1 MEVKGGDR
9 NKAKV
14 LFYEMIGTA
23 NLLYAINVSA
33 TGGNQPF
40 SVGLTIFGNIC
51 IFGEVSG
58 GHFNPAVTI
67 GVLIAEGD
75 MGNIPF
81 ALMIIV
87 AQIIGAFL
95 GCLSAWWS

>member
-1 MEVKGGDR
+1 MEVNGGSR
-9 NKAKV
+9 NKGKV

-33 TGGNQPF
+33 SGGNQPF

-58 GHFNPAVTI
+58 GHFNPAVTL
-67 GVLIAEGD
+67 GVLIAECD

-81 ALMIIV
+81 AI
-87 AQIIGAFL
+87 QIILA
-95 GCLSAWWS
+95 